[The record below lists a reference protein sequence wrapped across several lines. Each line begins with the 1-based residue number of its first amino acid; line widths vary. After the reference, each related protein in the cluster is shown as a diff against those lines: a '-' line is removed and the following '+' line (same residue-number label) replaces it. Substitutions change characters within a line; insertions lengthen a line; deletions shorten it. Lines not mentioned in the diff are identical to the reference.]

1 MQEAEVRAL
10 PTRRRWYS
18 TYFNHT
24 TAVFWGV
31 HLAAAIGVYAL
42 GFSWTGLA
50 LALALYAPRMFFV
63 TAGNH
68 RYFSHRSY
76 RTSRVFQF
84 ILALCSASVGQ
95 RGVLWWASHHR
106 RHHRLSDRP
115 GDVHSPNEGFW
126 WSHMG
131 WMLSNEQ
138 DYTDLASVK
147 DLTRYP
153 ELRLIERFWVVPP
166 VVVALITWGLGGGF
180 ALIWGFFVCQVLF
193 WHATFT
199 INSLSHLFGTR
210 RFNTRDDSRNNFWLA
225 LLTFGEG
232 WHNNHHHKPGRARQ
246 GMRWW
251 EIDLTYY
258 GLKALSAVGLV
269 WDLRDNKAAHAH
281 DELREET
288 SRPLR
293 VA

>member
-1 MQEAEVRAL
+1 
-10 PTRRRWYS
+10 
-18 TYFNHT
+18 
-24 TAVFWGV
+24 
-31 HLAAAIGVYAL
+31 
-42 GFSWTGLA
+42 
-50 LALALYAPRMFFV
+50 MFFV

-84 ILALCSASVGQ
+84 ILALCCTAVGE
-95 RGVLWWASHHR
+95 RGMIWWASHHR

-138 DYTDLASVK
+138 EYTDLATVK
-147 DLTRYP
+147 DLNRFP
-153 ELRLIERFWVVPP
+153 ELRWLERFWMVPP
-166 VVVALITWGLGGGF
+166 VAVALITWALGGTFG
-180 ALIWGFFVCQVLF
+180 LIWGFFVCQVLF

-199 INSLSHLFGTR
+199 INSLSHLFGSR
-210 RFNTRDDSRNNFWLA
+210 RFATRDDSRNNFWLA

-232 WHNNHHHKPGRARQ
+232 WHNNHHHKPGRAAQ

-258 GLKALSAVGLV
+258 GLRLLAAVGLV
-269 WDLRDNKAAHAH
+269 WDLRDNKSAQQRDDA
-281 DELREET
+281 LEEPA
-288 SRPLR
+288 RPLR